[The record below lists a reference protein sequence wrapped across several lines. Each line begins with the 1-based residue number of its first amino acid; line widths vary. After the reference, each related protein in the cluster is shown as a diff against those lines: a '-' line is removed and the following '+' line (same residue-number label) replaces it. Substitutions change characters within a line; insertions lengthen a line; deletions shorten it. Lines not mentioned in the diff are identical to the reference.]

1 MTRARISDIVEAM
14 QFQSDEISAYLH
26 RPTGKIV
33 TVDSQAF
40 HIAEE
45 DGESD
50 WLPPEA
56 VQEAR
61 EIAAGNK
68 DYLALPGKFEIDD
81 YAIMK
86 AFSSNRENSDERD
99 QLLSAIR
106 GAGAFRYFKDT
117 IHRLGVA
124 DEWYAFKDKAY
135 EEIARDWC
143 EEHQITLED

>member
-1 MTRARISDIVEAM
+1 MVKAIGFRPK
-14 QFQSDEISAYLH
+14 QS
-26 RPTGKIV
+26 RKPGK
-33 TVDSQAF
+33 SQ
-40 HIAEE
+40 
-45 DGESD
+45 
-50 WLPPEA
+50 P
-56 VQEAR
+56 
-61 EIAAGNK
+61 GNK

-86 AFSSNRENSDERD
+86 AFSSNRENSDERH